1 MTQLC
6 LGMLF
11 LLAFG
16 AFSDAIGPLL
26 SPLRPL
32 KVGIPIE
39 SVVPGATGSVVWAD
53 AHQSTSKT
61 FVIDVSVAFNAVLDE
76 AGIGVDIAMA
86 LRRRSQGG
94 FRSWDSKN
102 CWRRCTR
109 RWIPIWAI
117 CRLRSC
123 SCWCSHRRGLWG
135 LPGGPLEVV
144 SKTGR
149 KETFRIG

>member
-1 MTQLC
+1 
-6 LGMLF
+6 MLF

-32 KVGIPIE
+32 EVGILIE
-39 SVVPGATGSVVWAD
+39 SMVPGATGSVVWAD

-61 FVIDVSVAFNAVLDE
+61 FVIDVSVVSDAVLDE

-86 LRRRSQGG
+86 CAEDRREDFVHGILRTVG
-94 FRSWDSKN
+94 DAAP
-102 CWRRCTR
+102 R

-117 CRLRSC
+117 CRPWSC
-123 SCWCSHRRGLWG
+123 SCWCSHGRGLWG